1 MANVQV
7 VRLLNNEEI
16 IGDVSTI
23 GETKQ
28 LFIKKPAV
36 IQVMPDG
43 SGQGGLGAYLPMAK
57 DPKMD
62 VKISDY
68 AVIQVMPD
76 GSGQGGL
83 GAYLPMAK
91 DPKMDVKI
99 SDYAVITVY
108 PPNDEVLNVYN
119 KSFGNGIIT
128 SPGLIT

>member
-68 AVIQVMPD
+68 AVI
-76 GSGQGGL
+76 
-83 GAYLPMAK
+83 
-91 DPKMDVKI
+91 
-99 SDYAVITVY
+99 TVY